1 MLYKNEL
8 NAIKKSN
15 RFRKRT
21 LLDTSLIDL
30 ASNDYLGLASKRKLF
45 KKAYQLVNA
54 GEYFGPK
61 SSQLVNG
68 YTPLHQMF
76 EKRLCELNDFED
88 GLVVGSGFLANISL
102 IEGLVRKKD
111 ILFIDEEYHASGML
125 ASKLVDK
132 VIVFKHNDYGDL
144 EDKLKKNPA
153 VRQIVAIEGVYSMG
167 GDVAPKN
174 FAQVVNRYNA
184 LLIVD
189 EAHSS
194 GVIGEN
200 LLGWFDYHNLQIRS
214 NYIKMGTLGKAYGS
228 YGAYILATSH
238 IISFLE
244 NRAKAII
251 YTTAPSLMDIAQ
263 GYINLGYI
271 QKKKEKIKKKIIQR
285 KYIIKKYLNLETESL
300 ILPIKIGDNK
310 NVLELQELLKAN
322 GFMVGA
328 IRQPTVKSAILRVI
342 LKLDIKK
349 EELKRLATLLSTHV
363 DYA

>member
-1 MLYKNEL
+1 
-8 NAIKKSN
+8 
-15 RFRKRT
+15 
-21 LLDTSLIDL
+21 
-30 ASNDYLGLASKRKLF
+30 
-45 KKAYQLVNA
+45 
-54 GEYFGPK
+54 
-61 SSQLVNG
+61 
-68 YTPLHQMF
+68 
-76 EKRLCELNDFED
+76 
-88 GLVVGSGFLANISL
+88 
-102 IEGLVRKKD
+102 
-111 ILFIDEEYHASGML
+111 
-125 ASKLVDK
+125 
-132 VIVFKHNDYGDL
+132 
-144 EDKLKKNPA
+144 
-153 VRQIVAIEGVYSMG
+153 
-167 GDVAPKN
+167 
-174 FAQVVNRYNA
+174 
-184 LLIVD
+184 
-189 EAHSS
+189 
-194 GVIGEN
+194 
-200 LLGWFDYHNLQIRS
+200 
-214 NYIKMGTLGKAYGS
+214 MGTLGKAYGS